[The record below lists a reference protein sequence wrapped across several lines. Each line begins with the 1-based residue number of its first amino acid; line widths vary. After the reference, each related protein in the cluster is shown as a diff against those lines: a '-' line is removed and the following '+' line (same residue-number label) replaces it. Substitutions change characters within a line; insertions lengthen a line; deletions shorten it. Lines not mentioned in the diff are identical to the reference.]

1 MSPENRSILSADSVR
16 LGQRAS
22 SKEDAIR
29 QCGAVLVQTGASTE
43 AYTDAMI
50 ERERSV
56 STYMGEGVAI
66 PHGTDE
72 SRVHITRP
80 ALAVVQFNDG
90 VDWNGNQVQLCIAI
104 ASKSNEH
111 VGILQSLAT
120 VLSDKERAARL
131 RDSADV
137 NEILELLDT
146 SSQNNADDS
155 GW

>member
-120 VLSDKERAARL
+120 VLSDKEKAARL

-146 SSQNNADDS
+146 NSHNNADDS